1 MKQTLLKITSIL
13 LFTISLNSVSAQE
26 YERIWG
32 TYFGPAGSDITGD
45 YAPQGIILD
54 SQKNMHL
61 KGDVFSNS
69 QYTASYYNQF
79 VIAGGGNYYTSTNQI
94 NNGFSTR
101 ITPTGAVDYFGYHAY
116 HATAFNQDLELLMA
130 IDNQDN
136 KVYRYLGAST
146 STINPT
152 TGTWLQSNPQTSLKQ
167 MLVKKSP
174 NGSILWATY
183 LPDDTFYANVI
194 TDSAGNIYI
203 TGSTIQQNISTPGV
217 FQEDFD
223 VIYSQGNIQRNYY
236 LTKLNS
242 NGELIWSTYFPT
254 GIISMKYYDGALYM
268 ITTTNTNQS
277 LNTIATTGAFQTNTS
292 TFSITKIN
300 AHNGQR
306 VWGTYYG
313 PSIGTSLSFLYDLSV
328 NETGIYI
335 AGTDYNWNNSHFFA
349 TQNAYKT
356 QVTGGSDLFLSK
368 FSHNGNRVWST
379 YFGGNGDDLNI
390 FDKVI
395 DLNGHE
401 IFISGIT
408 MGSTDNIATPGSYQ
422 SAPQSLASNM
432 TNNFFAKFNSSGNL
446 DWCSYYGG
454 SSTNTPYLKSIN
466 VKYDNNSLF
475 LFGNTNSNV
484 GYTTEGAFMP
494 YRNPSTTTENTG
506 YIARLNNKNELSLE
520 ESNTKKD
527 LILYN
532 NPNNGKF
539 SISGSILHNES
550 CSIAIYDM
558 SGKLIVKTNL
568 DRKKEHQFDLQS
580 LLTSGN
586 YLVQVNNQKGEK
598 LQVFKMTVKK

>member
-13 LFTISLNSVSAQE
+13 LFTTSLNSVSAQE

-32 TYFGPAGSDITGD
+32 TYFGPVGTDVTGD
-45 YAPQGIILD
+45 YVSQGIILD

-61 KGDVFSNS
+61 KASVFSNS
-69 QYTASYYNQF
+69 VYAASYYDQF
-79 VIAGGGNYYTSTNQI
+79 VIAGGGNYITTNQI
-94 NNGFSTR
+94 NNGFTTR
-101 ITPTGAVDYFGYHAY
+101 ITPTGTVDYFGYHAY
-116 HATAFNQDLELLMA
+116 NATTFNQDLELLMA

-136 KVYRYLGAST
+136 KVYRYMGASA
-146 STINPT
+146 STMNPT
-152 TGTWLQSNPQTSLKQ
+152 TGTWLQTNPQTSLKH

-183 LPDDTFYANVI
+183 LPDDTFHANVI
-194 TDSAGNIYI
+194 TDSDGNIYI

-223 VIYSQGNIQRNYY
+223 VIYSQGNIQSNHY

-254 GIISMKYYDGALYM
+254 GIFSMKYYDGALYM
-268 ITTTNTNQS
+268 ITSTNTNPS
-277 LNTIATTGAFQTNTS
+277 LNTIATAGAFQTNTS
-292 TFSITKIN
+292 DYSITKIN
-300 AHNGQR
+300 AQNGQR

-313 PSIGTSLSFLYDLSV
+313 PSIGTSFCFLYDLSV

-349 TQNAYKT
+349 TPNAYKT
-356 QVTGGSDLFLSK
+356 QVAGGSDLFISK

-379 YFGGNGDDLNI
+379 YFGGNGDDLNT

-408 MGSTDNIATPGSYQ
+408 TGSTDNIATPGSYQ

-432 TNNFFAKFNSSGNL
+432 TNNFFAKFNSSGDL

-454 SSTNTPYLKSIN
+454 SSTNTPYMKSIN

-484 GYTTEGAFMP
+484 GYATEGAFMP

-506 YIARLNNKNELSLE
+506 YIARLNKKSELSIE

-539 SISGSILHNES
+539 SISGSILQNES
-550 CSIAIYDM
+550 CSITIYDM
-558 SGKLIVKTNL
+558 SGKLIVKKNL
-568 DRKKEHQFDLQS
+568 ERKKEQQFDLEGI
-580 LLTSGN
+580 LTSGN
-586 YLVQVNNQKGEK
+586 YLVQVNNEKGEK